1 MSSDNVSDA
10 LRKRAGTDF
19 ADFSDE
25 RLDRMF
31 TSGLMARGSRSSG
44 PQRPT
49 NGNAQRGRGQ
59 DGRQKRIK
67 ELGNALLYGEQS
79 DDFFKSLTDWSDA
92 ADAAGIKRV
101 DSDKDVAEIRKKVN
115 DEYQKRMISAGVS
128 GLAKAEDIS
137 APATNVNTVRK
148 AKADDQE
155 FLDNYSLDVP
165 SAEMY
170 PNNPNEIKEERNK
183 RMFGAY

>member
-19 ADFSDE
+19 ADFDDE

-44 PQRPT
+44 PQRAS
-49 NGNAQRGRGQ
+49 NGSAQRGRGGLQ
-59 DGRQKRIK
+59 NEVKKR
-67 ELGNALLYGEQS
+67 GNDLLYGEQS